1 MNRQDPDILDFYDYE
16 MTLAASRKHGMD
28 PLEALRR
35 FVGSKTYALL
45 LDADCGMASFGAPAV
60 FDIWETEMATGDPR
74 NSIHV
79 RSE

>member
-16 MTLAASRKHGMD
+16 VTLAASRKHGMSPMD
-28 PLEALRR
+28 TLRR

-45 LDADCGMASFGAPAV
+45 LDADYGMTSFGAPAIL
-60 FDIWETEMATGDPR
+60 DMWETEMATGDPR